1 MERVSFLRGRGRA
14 GLGEERA
21 REHNGC
27 YFWSVHC
34 VPSTHQSSWTEIP
47 GQLMLPTAL
56 RGWDHPH
63 LTEEETQAQR
73 GSFAQ
78 GLMGSKWQGQ
88 DSNTALWALERQH
101 FQPQGW
107 EGEW

>member
-14 GLGEERA
+14 GLEEERA

-47 GQLMLPTAL
+47 GQLIQQPLGVGTIPTS
-56 RGWDHPH
+56 
-63 LTEEETQAQR
+63 QR
-73 GSFAQ
+73 RKHRHREMS
-78 GLMGSKWQGQ
+78 LHKV
-88 DSNTALWALERQH
+88 LWVASGGVRIQTRH
-101 FQPQGW
+101 FGP
-107 EGEW
+107 